1 MAVVLITGCSTGIG
15 YESALLFGRSGNRV
29 YATMRNLAK
38 AGPLKD
44 AAAAEGLDIRLVQL
58 DVDSQGS
65 VEQAVAHVLREE
77 GSIDVLV
84 NNAGVTGV
92 GPIETTTD
100 EEWHA
105 VFETNFF
112 GPLRV
117 ARAVVP
123 DAERRAGAI
132 VNVSRLGAVA
142 APGTGSTTVRSGRWN
157 ARWRRSQI
165 ELKQFD
171 IRVSI
176 VEPGF
181 FVTPILDKA
190 LDAWSERDPSPYE
203 DIERRMKDLYAA
215 AGQNGGNPADVAA
228 VIEEAATGPDAKL
241 RWVVGADAVNFIEG
255 RAKLADEEYQVL
267 GGRDGRRVVGEVLR
281 FFRSSLTASEFRVKG
296 LRTECAAETF
306 TSSFRLAT
314 RASCTLSRRGLRK
327 CDSVGFPEAGLSRS
341 RNWIPPTHLG
351 LFQK

>member
-1 MAVVLITGCSTGIG
+1 MATILITGCSTGIG
-15 YESALLFGRSGNRV
+15 YESALTFGRAGHRV

-38 AGPLKD
+38 AGPLQA
-44 AAAAEGLDIRLVQL
+44 AAAAEKLDVRTVQL
-58 DVDSQGS
+58 DVDSQAS
-65 VEQAVAHVLREE
+65 IDQALAHVVAES
-77 GSIDVLV
+77 GQIDILV

-100 EEWHA
+100 AEWHA

-123 DAERRAGAI
+123 AMRERRAGTI
-132 VNVSRLGAVA
+132 VNVSSAAGRLVAQVYGQYHSSKWALECAVETLA
-142 APGTGSTTVRSGRWN
+142 
-157 ARWRRSQI
+157 I
-165 ELKQFD
+165 ELKQFG
-171 IRVSI
+171 IRVSL

-190 LDAWSERDPSPYE
+190 LDAWSERDASPYE

-228 VIEEAATGPDAKL
+228 VIYEAATGLDAKL

-255 RAKLADEEYQVL
+255 RAQLADEEYQVL
-267 GGRDGRRVVGEVLR
+267 GDEMTDEEWWAK
-281 FFRSSLTASEFRVKG
+281 FFEF
-296 LRTECAAETF
+296 F
-306 TSSFRLAT
+306 
-314 RASCTLSRRGLRK
+314 
-327 CDSVGFPEAGLSRS
+327 SVPVEA
-341 RNWIPPTHLG
+341 
-351 LFQK
+351 